1 MIIYL
6 EEFFFLGL
14 TAAFC
19 RRALTLRSYFSRNL
33 RRVNHFVWDERHRR
47 TYMRVRP
54 TDAGCSFCVIAAR
67 RIFIALREVIRMENK
82 KIFIMLYL
90 RQSTK
95 CDTVR
100 LIWSKSAT
108 LTLILLGK
116 KWPPSKINLART
128 QQNNDHLLGRQ
139 LINNAFVSALYYLW
153 QKTLNSISVFFLACI
168 WGREPQNGFSI
179 LIKKKNI

>member
-1 MIIYL
+1 MNRDDHLFRGVLLSGADSSFLPACTHSEKLFFSEPSPSEPFRLGRKTQTYL
-6 EEFFFLGL
+6 
-14 TAAFC
+14 
-19 RRALTLRSYFSRNL
+19 
-33 RRVNHFVWDERHRR
+33 
-47 TYMRVRP
+47 YMRVRP

-108 LTLILLGK
+108 LTLISLGK

-139 LINNAFVSALYYLW
+139 LINNEFVSALYYLW
-153 QKTLNSISVFFLACI
+153 QKTLNSISVV
-168 WGREPQNGFSI
+168 FS
-179 LIKKKNI
+179 LHLRTRATKWFQYFN